1 MIWKSA
7 LWGVGLA
14 ALALVA
20 VMLFKT
26 MNVKSPLAVNAPTSE
41 TIALDEN
48 AAAHR
53 LAQAVRFRTVSV
65 GRNQPVAADAFRGLH
80 DYLAVSF
87 PRVHTTL
94 QRETVNGYS
103 LLYTWQGN
111 DSSLKPI
118 LLSAHMDVVP
128 VVPGTEEDWTYP
140 PFAGQ
145 VADGFVWGRGTMD
158 MKVSLVG
165 SLEAIE
171 YLIKKRFK
179 PNRTVYLAF
188 GHDEEIGGIQG
199 AAKVADA
206 LTQRGV
212 ELAFT
217 LDEGLVVTEGILPGI
232 EQPVAVI
239 GTAERGIVTLE
250 VTASGPGGHG
260 SMPPTSSAIG
270 RLGRALALIEANPAP
285 AALRPP
291 VTDMFDLVM
300 TEMDF
305 PTRLIFA
312 NRWLFE
318 PVILR
323 KLAKKP
329 STNAM
334 IRSTTAITVV
344 AGGVKPNVIPQ
355 NAAATINVRLL
366 PGDTTASV
374 IDHLR
379 RVIDDPSI
387 VIAISPGSKEEAS
400 PVSDTSSDGY
410 RALVRATRQV
420 FPDAL
425 VAPGLLVGSTDTPHY
440 QHLANNSFR
449 FLPLRMTS
457 DDVPRFHGT
466 NERIA
471 IDNYADIIRFYVHL
485 LCDDGFPEAAR
496 C

>member
-7 LWGVGLA
+7 LGGVGLA

-20 VMLFKT
+20 VILFNT
-26 MNVKSPLAVNAPTSE
+26 MNVKSPLAVNAPASV
-41 TIALDEN
+41 TIAFDET

-65 GRNQPVAADAFRGLH
+65 GRNQPVAEAAFRGLH
-80 DYLAVSF
+80 DYLAASF

-94 QRETVNGYS
+94 KRETVNGYS

-118 LLSAHMDVVP
+118 LVSAHMDVVP

-145 VADGFVWGRGTMD
+145 VADSFVWGRGTMD
-158 MKVSLVG
+158 MKASLVG

-171 YLIKKRFK
+171 YLIEKGFT

-199 AAKVADA
+199 AGKIADT
-206 LTQRGV
+206 LEQRGV
-212 ELAFT
+212 KLAFT

-232 EQPVAVI
+232 NRPVAVV
-239 GTAERGIVTLE
+239 GTAERGFVNLK
-250 VTASGPGGHG
+250 VTANGPGGHS
-260 SMPPTSSAIG
+260 SMPPSSSAAG
-270 RLGRALALIEANPAP
+270 NLARALTLLEANPMP

-291 VTDMFDLVM
+291 VTDMFDHIIA
-300 TEMDF
+300 EMNF
-305 PTRLIFA
+305 PTRLVFA
-312 NRWLFE
+312 NRWLLE

-323 KLAKKP
+323 KLAEKP
-329 STNAM
+329 STNAL

-355 NAAATINVRLL
+355 TADATINVRLL

-379 RVIDDPSI
+379 RVIDDPGI
-387 VIAISPGSKEEAS
+387 TIAISPGSKPEAS

-410 RALVRATRQV
+410 RALVSATRQV

-425 VAPGLLVGSTDTPHY
+425 VAPGLLVGSTDSPHY
-440 QHLANNSFR
+440 LNLTDNSFR

-471 IDNYADIIRFYVHL
+471 IDNYADIIRFYVRL
-485 LCDDGFPEAAR
+485 LCNDGVPEAAR

>member
-1 MIWKSA
+1 MIWKSVLGGA
-7 LWGVGLA
+7 GLA
-14 ALALVA
+14 VLALVA
-20 VMLFKT
+20 VILFNT
-26 MNVKSPLAVNAPTSE
+26 LNVESPSVANAPASV
-41 TIALDEN
+41 TIAIDETT
-48 AAAHR
+48 AAHR
-53 LAQAVRFRTVSV
+53 LARAVRFRTISVSL
-65 GRNQPVAADAFRGLH
+65 NQPVAEAAFRGLH

-94 QRETVNGYS
+94 KRETVNGYS
-103 LLYTWQGN
+103 LLYTWQGS
-111 DSSLKPI
+111 DPSLKPI

-128 VVPGTEEDWTYP
+128 VVPGTEDDWIYP

-158 MKVSLVG
+158 MKASIVG

-171 YLIKKRFK
+171 YLIGQDFT
-179 PNRTVYLAF
+179 PARTVYLAF

-206 LTQRGV
+206 LAQRGV
-212 ELAFT
+212 RLAFT

-232 EQPVAVI
+232 DKPVAVI

-270 RLGRALALIEANPAP
+270 RLGHALALIEANPAP

-300 TEMDF
+300 AEMNF
-305 PTRLIFA
+305 PTRLVFA
-312 NRWLFE
+312 NRWLLE

-329 STNAM
+329 STNAL

-355 NAAATINVRLL
+355 TAGATIDVRLL

-387 VIAISPGSKEEAS
+387 AIAISPDSKGEAS

-440 QHLANNSFR
+440 QHLTDNSFR

-485 LCDDGFPEAAR
+485 LCDDGVPEAAR